1 MMQTL
6 RTLGVIWDK
15 IESAV
20 GGLFLTLSVCIVVIE
35 IVGRNLFSYSMIGAD
50 EIASFAVI
58 WSVFFTASI
67 GVKKNIH
74 VRIDVLLMV
83 LPATAARLVDALGT
97 LLALVFTTYLTYSGW
112 TLLQESIMLGE
123 MTMTMLRMPLWIPQS
138 IIPVGGFLL
147 SVRLVQRLFFL
158 QSHTGG
164 SQSQLGDDSSA
175 PQSIPPAQI

>member
-1 MMQTL
+1 MMNIL
-6 RTLGVIWDK
+6 RTLGGVWDK
-15 IESAV
+15 VESAI
-20 GGLFLTLSVCIVVIE
+20 GGLFLTLSVCIVVME
-35 IVGRNLFSYSMIGAD
+35 IVGRNLFSHSMIGAD

-83 LPATAARLVDALGT
+83 LPATLARLVDAIGT
-97 LLALVFTTYLTYSGW
+97 LMALVFTTYLTYSGW

-138 IIPVGGFLL
+138 IIPAGGFLL
-147 SVRLVQRLFFL
+147 SVRLVQRLVFL
-158 QSHTGG
+158 LSHAAK
-164 SQSQLGDDSSA
+164 SQPDGDSSP

>member
-1 MMQTL
+1 MMRML
-6 RTLGVIWDK
+6 HTLGGVWDK
-15 IESAV
+15 VESAI
-20 GGLFLTLSVCIVVIE
+20 GGLFLTLAVCIVVME

-83 LPATAARLVDALGT
+83 LPATAARVVDALGT
-97 LLALVFTTYLTYSGW
+97 VMALVFTTYLTYSGW
-112 TLLQESIMLGE
+112 ALLQESIMLGE

-147 SVRLVQRLFFL
+147 SVRLVQRLVFL
-158 QSHTGG
+158 
-164 SQSQLGDDSSA
+164 LGQTDTSRLQPEGELSA
-175 PQSIPPAQI
+175 PQQTRPPQI

>member
-1 MMQTL
+1 MQTL
-6 RTLGVIWDK
+6 RKLGNIWDK
-15 IESAV
+15 VESAI
-20 GGLFLTLSVCIVVIE
+20 GGLFLTVSVCIVVVE
-35 IVGRNLFSYSMIGAD
+35 IIGRNFFSVSIIGAD

-74 VRIDVLLMV
+74 VRIDVLLMI

-97 LLALVFTTYLTYSGW
+97 LAALIFTGYLTYSGW
-112 TLLQESIMLGE
+112 ALLQESIMLGE

-147 SVRLVQRLFFL
+147 SVRLLQRLFFL
-158 QSHTGG
+158 LG
-164 SQSQLGDDSSA
+164 SQRAEPVSLGAGTDTPD
-175 PQSIPPAQI
+175 PQT